1 MVIFCRILQF
11 HQFPEWSLTT
21 LLYANECLLTVS
33 ITSSCVTKL
42 TIGCSLIDYFS
53 CDAGPSPSPCLIS
66 DNSTPSAR
74 LTILFYIVFVKH
86 PQVIGKPVKTK
97 GQ

>member
-1 MVIFCRILQF
+1 M
-11 HQFPEWSLTT
+11 E
-21 LLYANECLLTVS
+21 
-33 ITSSCVTKL
+33 
-42 TIGCSLIDYFS
+42 CSLIDYFS
-53 CDAGPSPSPCLIS
+53 CDAGPSPSPCLTS